1 MATKL
6 GRKEIPSGHTQGDFK
21 YMGRPAK
28 TQNDFTNDVGL
39 ADCNCVNQFGEA
51 NNSKYYHGGVVQSAK
66 TSAWFVYLEWGRNFS
81 GKSWNGSFAG
91 QDFMFVQC
99 DNEADARKFFATQ
112 MASKNTKRLLQQTIG
127 GKLIWTAKP
136 GDDGYF
142 VQSLATR
149 EKGLPD
155 AYAIKDSTGVAVT
168 VTPVAATPKA
178 AAASPAPTKT
188 YHPEVVKL
196 ASSLVGGVKTYTR
209 ALAQATGITPTMDAI
224 TEVRD
229 TFIPLALGRIKFTG
243 DDIAKQVADGS
254 LRDISRAVF
263 SMVPRYI
270 PRTGISD
277 EQAIL
282 SSANIMALQQDLD
295 TFEASLK
302 AESFDV
308 ATTTTTPAFDPDSM
322 LNATLAWLDLK
333 SAEGRWVAAT
343 LLAQTNNRHAYL
355 SSPMKIKNVFRVTR
369 PDRDAQFMANV
380 GWVAGIRKG
389 NIPLKANLQPR
400 SSEDLTATDAK
411 LYGDANVILTQHGT
425 RSVNIHPIMS
435 THFRMPKQLSGVPI
449 AGANFGHGN
458 YQATDYRKAV
468 GYTSHSGSAWSA
480 GGGGIQGRGAFMF
493 LCDTIMGD
501 AYRAPS
507 TGSWDTPPNGKDSVF
522 GVGGDRGHGL
532 QNDEHVV
539 FNAHYVRV
547 RYLVEFGF

>member
-6 GRKEIPSGHTQGDFK
+6 GRKEIPTGHAQGDFK

-28 TQNDFTNDVGL
+28 VQGDFGNDVGL

-51 NNSKYYHGGVVQSAK
+51 NNSKYYHGGVVQSTK
-66 TSAWFVYLEWGRNFS
+66 TQGWFVYLEWGRNFS
-81 GKSWNGSFAG
+81 GKSWNGGFAG
-91 QDFMFVQC
+91 QDFQFVQC

-112 MASKNTKRLLQQTIG
+112 LASKNTKRLIQQVIG
-127 GKLIWTAKP
+127 GKTIWTAKP

-155 AYAIKDSTGVAVT
+155 AYAIKDSTGVVVAVQSPV
-168 VTPVAATPKA
+168 VTQKAAVATP
-178 AAASPAPTKT
+178 TRV
-188 YHPEVVKL
+188 YHPEVLRL

-224 TEVRD
+224 VEVRD
-229 TFIPLALGRIKFTG
+229 TMIPLALGRIKFTG
-243 DDIAKQVADGS
+243 DDVRNQVSDPS

-270 PRTGISD
+270 PRSGISD

-308 ATTTTTPAFDPDSM
+308 VTTTTTPTFDPDSM
-322 LNATLAWLDLK
+322 LNAILTWMDPN
-333 SAEGRWVAAT
+333 SAEGKWVMAT
-343 LLAQTNNRHAYL
+343 LLAQTNNRHSYL

-369 PDRDAQFMANV
+369 DDRDAQFMVNV
-380 GWVAGIRKG
+380 GRVASTRRG
-389 NIPLKANLQPR
+389 NIPLKGNLQPR
-400 SSEDLTATDAK
+400 AREDLTAADAK
-411 LYGDANVILTQHGT
+411 LYADANVILTQHGT

-435 THFRMPKQLSGVPI
+435 THFRLPKQLSGVPI
-449 AGANFGHGN
+449 AGANFGHGT
-458 YQATDYRKAV
+458 YTATDYKKAI
-468 GYTSHSGSAWSA
+468 GYTSHTGSAWSA

-493 LCDTIMGD
+493 MCDTIMGD

-539 FNAHYVRV
+539 FNPHYNRI
-547 RYLVEFGF
+547 RYLVEFTF

>member
-6 GRKEIPSGHTQGDFK
+6 GRKEMPAGHSQGDFK

-28 TQNDFTNDVGL
+28 TQGDFANDVGL

-51 NNSKYYHGGVVQSAK
+51 NNSKYYHGGVCQSSK
-66 TSAWFVYLEWGRNFS
+66 TQGWFVYLEWGRNFS
-81 GKSWNGSFAG
+81 GKSWNGGFAG

-155 AYAIKDSTGVAVT
+155 AYAIKDSTGVAVA
-168 VTPVAATPKA
+168 VAAPVAAPKSA
-178 AAASPAPTKT
+178 AAAPTKT

-229 TFIPLALGRIKFTG
+229 TMIPLALGRIKFTG
-243 DDIAKQVADGS
+243 DDVRKQVADAS

-308 ATTTTTPAFDPDSM
+308 VTTTTAPAFDPDSL
-322 LNATLAWLDLK
+322 LNAALTWMDPN
-333 SAEGRWVAAT
+333 SAEGKWVIAT
-343 LLAQTNNRHAYL
+343 LLAQTNNRHGYL
-355 SSPMKIKNVFRVTR
+355 SGAMKVKNLFQVTR
-369 PDRDAQFMANV
+369 PDRDTQFMTNV
-380 GWVAGIRKG
+380 GRVANLRKG
-389 NIPLKANLQPR
+389 NIPLKGNLQPR
-400 SSEDLTATDAK
+400 SREDLTAADAK
-411 LYGDANVILTQHGT
+411 LYTDANVILTQHGT

-435 THFRMPKQLSGVPI
+435 THFRMPKQLTGVPI
-449 AGANFGHGN
+449 AGANFGHGT
-458 YQATDYRKAV
+458 YTATDYRKAV
-468 GYTSHSGSAWSA
+468 GYTSHTGSAWSA

-493 LCDTIMGD
+493 MCDTLMGD

-507 TGSWDTPPNGKDSVF
+507 TGSWDTPPQGKDSVF

-539 FNAHYVRV
+539 FNPHYNRI

>member
-6 GRKEIPSGHTQGDFK
+6 GRKEMPAGHSQGDFK

-28 TQNDFTNDVGL
+28 TQGDFANDVGL

-51 NNSKYYHGGVVQSAK
+51 NNSKYYHGGVVQSSK
-66 TSAWFVYLEWGRNFS
+66 TQGWFVYLEWGRNFS
-81 GKSWNGSFAG
+81 GKSWNGGFAG

-112 MASKNTKRLLQQTIG
+112 MSSKNTKRLLQQTLG

-155 AYAIKDSTGVAVT
+155 AYAIKDSTGVV
-168 VTPVAATPKA
+168 VA
-178 AAASPAPTKT
+178 AAAPVSAHKKATAAPTKS
-188 YHPEVVKL
+188 YHPEVVRL

-229 TFIPLALGRIKFTG
+229 TMIPLALGRIKFTG
-243 DDIAKQVADGS
+243 DDVRKQVADAS

-308 ATTTTTPAFDPDSM
+308 VTTTTAPAFDPDSL
-322 LNATLAWLDLK
+322 LNANLAWMDPN
-333 SAEGRWVAAT
+333 SAEGKWVMAA
-343 LLAQTNNRHAYL
+343 LLAQTNNRHSYL
-355 SSPMKIKNVFRVTR
+355 SNPMKIKNVFKVTR

-380 GWVAGIRKG
+380 GRVAGLRKG
-389 NIPLKANLQPR
+389 NCPLKGNLQPR
-400 SSEDLTATDAK
+400 SREDLTAVDAK
-411 LYGDANVILTQHGT
+411 LYQDANVILTQHGT

-458 YQATDYRKAV
+458 YQATDFRKAV
-468 GYTSHSGSAWSA
+468 GYTSHSGAAWSA
-480 GGGGIQGRGAFMF
+480 GSGGIQGRGAFMF
-493 LCDTIMGD
+493 MCDTIMGD
-501 AYRAPS
+501 AYLAPS
-507 TGSWDTPPNGKDSVF
+507 TGSWDSPPNGKDSVF
-522 GVGGDRGHGL
+522 GRGGDRGHGL

-539 FNAHYVRV
+539 FSPHYARI
-547 RYLVEFGF
+547 RYLIEFTF